1 MIAQPSEQVITDTNS
16 LVKAQIQNQ
25 EEKKAQVLSDEQY
38 MAFR

>member
-1 MIAQPSEQVITDTNS
+1 MIANTNEHVITDTNS

-25 EEKKAQVLSDEQY
+25 EEKKAQLLSDEQY